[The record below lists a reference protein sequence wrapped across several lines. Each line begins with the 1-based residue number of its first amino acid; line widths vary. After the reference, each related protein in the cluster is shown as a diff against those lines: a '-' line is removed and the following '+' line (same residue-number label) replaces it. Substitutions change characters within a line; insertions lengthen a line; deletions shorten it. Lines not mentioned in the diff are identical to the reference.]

1 MNESNESAGASTSKV
16 EELKKERAKE
26 KKEKKREATPSRK
39 AASKKRDWSRMVKKD
54 QLSRKAL
61 SLITKGDELETKIEL
76 LRGELEELLL
86 RLREELGNA
95 SFEHPEAGPWC
106 IMERGDKVF
115 WRAKP
120 YGGYQGRQKKEV

>member
-26 KKEKKREATPSRK
+26 KNE
-39 AASKKRDWSRMVKKD
+39 KKRDWSRMVKKD

-61 SLITKGDELETKIEL
+61 SLITRGDELETKIEL